1 MFEFTITPLSDLET
15 LSTFADDN
23 FTIKINHDLLTLI
36 TLIETSLNN
45 TCKWL
50 EDSGLTVNKGK
61 TEVCLFSKRDVAPF
75 NIIIGGSPVTTS
87 KTINVLGLV
96 FDSKLTWGPQ
106 VTNAL
111 SKSSRAL
118 TAIRLISRFF
128 NRKELIQLVTS
139 NYYSILFYNSEVW
152 HLNNLKYQLKNS
164 LLTASAKAL
173 KVCLKNYDPYISY
186 ENLHKMAKRA
196 VPEKLMMYK
205 LSLQLHKTY
214 NHQTPIIDWL
224 YLNDNIILTSRQLK
238 FKIAQHNR
246 LRVGVNALSSR
257 FWFLNDKIDLNYL
270 SLSFDTFKIKMKE
283 LFITT

>member
-1 MFEFTITPLSDLET
+1 
-15 LSTFADDN
+15 
-23 FTIKINHDLLTLI
+23 
-36 TLIETSLNN
+36 
-45 TCKWL
+45 
-50 EDSGLTVNKGK
+50 
-61 TEVCLFSKRDVAPF
+61 
-75 NIIIGGSPVTTS
+75 
-87 KTINVLGLV
+87 
-96 FDSKLTWGPQ
+96 
-106 VTNAL
+106 
-111 SKSSRAL
+111 
-118 TAIRLISRFF
+118 
-128 NRKELIQLVTS
+128 
-139 NYYSILFYNSEVW
+139 
-152 HLNNLKYQLKNS
+152 
-164 LLTASAKAL
+164 
-173 KVCLKNYDPYISY
+173 
-186 ENLHKMAKRA
+186 MAKRA